1 MGINYRL
8 TNLLCTNNPPKLFII
23 NGLHTWH
30 GIRFIPP
37 ELSYRRYMM
46 KRTITA
52 AIISVALGTASLSA
66 GASDK
71 WQDDAKDAWIHGSAQ
86 TTLMLN
92 TNLNA
97 FDISSDVEDG
107 VVTLTGEVE
116 TSTDKALA
124 EELVEGID
132 GVDDVRNEL
141 VVRQDRDDYEGD
153 AAEDDGEGVASALND
168 SRIFTVIKT
177 RLLMSD
183 EVDGS
188 SIDVEVDDAVVTL
201 TGVLSSDAERDL
213 AVEIARNANGVQ
225 NVHDNLRVQN

>member
-1 MGINYRL
+1 
-8 TNLLCTNNPPKLFII
+8 
-23 NGLHTWH
+23 
-30 GIRFIPP
+30 
-37 ELSYRRYMM
+37 M

-52 AIISVALGTASLSA
+52 AIISVALGSASLSA

-92 TNLNA
+92 TNLNS
-97 FDISSDVEDG
+97 FKISSDVEDG
-107 VVTLTGEVE
+107 VVTLTGEVN

-124 EELVEGID
+124 EELVRGVD

-141 VVRQDRDDYEGD
+141 TVREEHDDYDHED
-153 AAEDDGEGVASALND
+153 AEDDGEGMRSALND

-177 RLLMSD
+177 RLLMSS

-188 SIDVEVDDAVVTL
+188 GIEVDVDNAVVTL
-201 TGVLSSDAERDL
+201 SGDLRSDSERDL
-213 AVEIARNANGVQ
+213 ALEIARNANGVQ
-225 NVHDNLRVQN
+225 NVRDNLRVRGH

>member
-1 MGINYRL
+1 
-8 TNLLCTNNPPKLFII
+8 
-23 NGLHTWH
+23 
-30 GIRFIPP
+30 
-37 ELSYRRYMM
+37 M

-107 VVTLTGEVE
+107 VVTLSGEVE

-141 VVRQDRDDYEGD
+141 VVREDHDDYDGED
-153 AAEDDGEGVASALND
+153 AEEDGEGVASALND

-183 EVDGS
+183 DVDGS
-188 SIDVEVDDAVVTL
+188 SIDVEVDGAVVTL
-201 TGVLSSDAERDL
+201 TGELSSDAERDL
-213 AVEIARNANGVQ
+213 AVEIARNANGVED
-225 NVHDNLRVQN
+225 VHDNLRVRN